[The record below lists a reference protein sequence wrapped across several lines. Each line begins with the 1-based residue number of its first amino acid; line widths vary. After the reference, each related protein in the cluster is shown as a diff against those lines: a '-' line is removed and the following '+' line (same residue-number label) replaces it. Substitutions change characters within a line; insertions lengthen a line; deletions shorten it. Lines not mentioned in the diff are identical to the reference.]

1 MKIGPV
7 TGIDVFDSAGIL
19 VTEVQVPSRQARN
32 LKSWVHL
39 SRGTEEHARQL
50 ILNDIEHQNSG
61 VVFSPQSLS
70 CGRLRA
76 QTDHL
81 ERLRSECWHW
91 DRIEAGMRTSEASS
105 SRVALGAGSEKALR
119 LKNHPIETNTAD
131 LSTKYL
137 PRPRIEM
144 LFAVGI
150 LVLVSGERGRNG
162 EYMLMDNEVNRLLF
176 IVALFLCVGGM
187 FVGVLYDVHAES
199 KGFQLDGSEDEHAG
213 NGLDTG
219 LEIAGTRNGWW
230 ALNLFFG
237 TLVL

>member
-1 MKIGPV
+1 
-7 TGIDVFDSAGIL
+7 
-19 VTEVQVPSRQARN
+19 
-32 LKSWVHL
+32 
-39 SRGTEEHARQL
+39 
-50 ILNDIEHQNSG
+50 
-61 VVFSPQSLS
+61 
-70 CGRLRA
+70 
-76 QTDHL
+76 
-81 ERLRSECWHW
+81 
-91 DRIEAGMRTSEASS
+91 MRTSEASS
-105 SRVALGAGSEKALR
+105 SQVALGAGSEKAFR
-119 LKNHPIETNTAD
+119 LKKHPTETNTAD

-162 EYMLMDNEVNRLLF
+162 EYMVMENEVNGLLF

-187 FVGVLYDVHAES
+187 FIGVCYHVHAES

-230 ALNLFFG
+230 ALNLYMELWWCNSFRRHSSQCVWSRKKAVG
-237 TLVL
+237 DELNRDVSHSSCNTGALLQVADGKSG